1 MAHDRRKSEK
11 AGRAAERLALWYLRL
26 KGWRLLA
33 ERYKCSSGEVDLI
46 MRRGEVTAFIEVKAR
61 GTIHG
66 AIESVSPR
74 QAKRISSAAR
84 HFLAQDRKAALQICR
99 FDIVAMSPYH
109 WPRHIPNAFD
119 GDQ

>member
-1 MAHDRRKSEK
+1 
-11 AGRAAERLALWYLRL
+11 LWYLRL

-33 ERYKCSSGEVDLI
+33 YRYKSPVGEVDLV

-61 GTIHG
+61 KSLDG

-74 QAKRISSAAR
+74 QARRISAAAR
-84 HFLAQDRKAALQICR
+84 HFLLQDRAAALQSCR
-99 FDIVAMSPYH
+99 FDIVAMSPYQ
-109 WPRHIPNAFD
+109 WPRHIENAFD